1 MSANVA
7 PWLLVSGVVVST
19 ILADL
24 LQSKAMKGHG
34 AIADFRFGRLSR
46 QWVGLFQKT
55 PIVLSIVFMAT
66 SFFCFLKLLEIS
78 DLSFAVPATAGSIVV
93 ETAVARIALGER
105 VTPQRWAGVT
115 LVAMGV
121 LFLAGEG

>member
-1 MSANVA
+1 MT

-24 LQSKAMKGHG
+24 LQSGAMKRHG
-34 AIADFRFGRLSR
+34 AITDFRPVSLGR
-46 QWVGLFQKT
+46 QWVRLFRHAS
-55 PIVLSIVFMAT
+55 VVASITCMAA

-78 DLSFAVPATAGSIVV
+78 SLSFAVPATAGSIVV

-105 VTPQRWAGVT
+105 ITPLRWVGAI
-115 LVAMGV
+115 LVAIGV
-121 LFLAGEG
+121 LLLAGET